1 MEYIDSF
8 QALEDKM
15 RKVKDQIRQRAGDQD
30 LGNLSLG
37 ERVKLKMEQQLVE
50 QAVYVN
56 GMDA

>member
-1 MEYIDSF
+1 
-8 QALEDKM
+8 M

-30 LGNLSLG
+30 LGNLSLA

-50 QAVYVN
+50 QAVYAN

>member
-1 MEYIDSF
+1 MDQIDPF

-37 ERVKLKMEQQLVE
+37 ERVKLKLEQQLVE
-50 QAVYVN
+50 QAVYAN
-56 GMDA
+56 GMDS